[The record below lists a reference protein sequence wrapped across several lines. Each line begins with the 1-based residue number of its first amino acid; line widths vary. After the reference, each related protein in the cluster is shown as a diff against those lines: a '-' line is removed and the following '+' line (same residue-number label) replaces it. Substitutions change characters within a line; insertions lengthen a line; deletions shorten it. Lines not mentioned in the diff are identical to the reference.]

1 MAIVV
6 EARQYREAMAL
17 KTRRFDL
24 CIVLLCDLPLQAVV
38 HCSNLCSYACL
49 TRGSTKTAAHA
60 WEALVPG
67 GLYRSQSQLAIANIS
82 PKILKAYDC
91 SWSSL
96 ESTPC
101 PFCPC
106 GRGHVC
112 QLSVPIA
119 RSSWAS
125 LHLPRCA
132 SLPLGTSFGQVVPH
146 LKISAENPALH
157 SIPILDPQECP
168 AGIG

>member
-1 MAIVV
+1 MLDQRINEDCGTCMGGSGSRWFVSVSITAGYSQHFPKDSEGLRLFMELPGVDSLPV
-6 EARQYREAMAL
+6 
-17 KTRRFDL
+17 
-24 CIVLLCDLPLQAVV
+24 LPL
-38 HCSNLCSYACL
+38 
-49 TRGSTKTAAHA
+49 R
-60 WEALVPG
+60 
-67 GLYRSQSQLAIANIS
+67 
-82 PKILKAYDC
+82 
-91 SWSSL
+91 
-96 ESTPC
+96 
-101 PFCPC
+101 
-106 GRGHVC
+106 RGHVC